1 VSAYAATG
9 SVVHTVCANES
20 PRCSAA
26 HSVDMCPIHAR
37 YSDGE
42 PDSSSRASRGVLG
55 VVKRTALCNSKKT
68 MLVSKKKKKKK
79 KKKTEVP
86 KKKNRGKTPP
96 STLRNQQRQIEKIQF
111 GS

>member
-55 VVKRTALCNSKKT
+55 VVKRTALSKTKKT
-68 MLVSKKKKKKK
+68 ILFTKKKKKKK
-79 KKKTEVP
+79 KKKSIVP
-86 KKKNRGKTPP
+86 KKKPGHHHPA